1 MELKPGLSALVTG
14 GASGIGKA
22 LSLAL
27 AKKGI
32 FVTVVD
38 FSEENGR
45 QVASLAEKESA
56 KFHSNLEFPSAIFVK
71 CDVSNTRETAA
82 AFEKHLATYG
92 GLDIC
97 INCAGISN
105 PIPFYQDKTDG
116 TRSWRHTVNVNL
128 IAVIDCTHRAI
139 KAMESAQKPGVI
151 INMGSA
157 SGLYPMYA
165 DPIYSGSKG
174 GVVLFTRSLFV
185 QTEMGLKI
193 DSKFVGKMGG
203 FLPMEM
209 VVKGTFE
216 LITDESR
223 AGSCLWI
230 TNRRGMEYW
239 PSPLEEAKYLLHS
252 SKSKK
257 SFPLKVVS
265 SFQLPHS
272 FEKIVVH
279 TLSHNFRNATSI
291 VSTPLRLPIKPHHVL
306 VKIIYAGV
314 NASDVN
320 FSSGR
325 YFSGSDKDQS
335 SNLPFDAGFEA
346 VGIIAAVGDNVTDLK
361 IGTPAAVMTFG
372 SYAEFIMVPSK
383 HVLPVA
389 RPDPEVVAML
399 TSGLTASIALEKAGQ
414 MESRKVVLVTAAAGG
429 TGQFAVQLAKLAGN
443 TVVATCGG
451 EEKAMLL
458 KNLGVD
464 RVIDY
469 RAEDIKTVLK
479 NEFPKGLD
487 IIYESVGGDMFNL
500 CLNALAVYGRLI
512 VIGMISQAGQMESR
526 KVVLVTAAA
535 GGTGQF
541 AVQLA
546 KLAGNT
552 VVATCGGEEKA
563 MLLKNLGVDR
573 VIDYR
578 AEDIKTVLKNEFP
591 KGLDIIYES
600 VGGDM
605 FNLCLNALAVYG
617 RLIVIGMISQYQGKH
632 GWKPSNYTGL
642 CEKILA
648 KSQTVAGF
656 FLVQYSQL
664 WQEHLERLFNLF
676 SMGKLKVAVDPKR
689 FLGLHAVADAVEYL
703 HSGKSVG
710 KVVVCI
716 DPSFSQQMAKL

>member
-82 AFEKHLATYG
+82 AFDKHLATYG

-97 INCAGISN
+97 INCAGIST

-116 TRSWRHTVNVNL
+116 THSWRHTVNVNL

-174 GVVLFTRSLFV
+174 GVVLFTRSLVPYKRKGIRINVLCPEFV

-239 PSPLEEAKYLLHS
+239 PGPSEEAKYLLPS

-257 SFPLKVVS
+257 SFPFKVAS
-265 SFQLPHS
+265 NFQLPHS

-279 TLSHNFRNATSI
+279 TLSHNFRNATRI

-320 FSSGR
+320 FSSGS
-325 YFSGSDKDQS
+325 YFSGSDKGQS

-512 VIGMISQAGQMESR
+512 VIGMISQ
-526 KVVLVTAAA
+526 
-535 GGTGQF
+535 
-541 AVQLA
+541 
-546 KLAGNT
+546 
-552 VVATCGGEEKA
+552 
-563 MLLKNLGVDR
+563 
-573 VIDYR
+573 
-578 AEDIKTVLKNEFP
+578 
-591 KGLDIIYES
+591 
-600 VGGDM
+600 
-605 FNLCLNALAVYG
+605 
-617 RLIVIGMISQYQGKH
+617 YQGEH

-656 FLVQYSQL
+656 FLVQYSHL
-664 WQEHLERLFNLF
+664 WQEHLDRLFNLF